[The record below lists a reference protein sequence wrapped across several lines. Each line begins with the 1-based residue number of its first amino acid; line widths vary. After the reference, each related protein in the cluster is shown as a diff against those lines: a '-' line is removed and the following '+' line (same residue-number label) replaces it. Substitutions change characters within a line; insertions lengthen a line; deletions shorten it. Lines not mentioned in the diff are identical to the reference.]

1 MKIIN
6 YSFLNKKEQSKEKG
20 IILKDNDIIH
30 ILIDKKIDTEII
42 VICKDNKLEI
52 LPRNELFANK
62 KKDNLD

>member
-1 MKIIN
+1 MKLIN
-6 YSFLNKKEQSKEKG
+6 YSFLNKKEKG
-20 IILKDNDIIH
+20 LILKDNDIIH

-52 LPRNELFANK
+52 LPKDEWFANK